1 MTPAANMDSFSPKFD
16 AFRRDLKNIKRSSV
30 KVHSYCPRSKMQ
42 RLKIQII
49 SF

>member
-30 KVHSYCPRSKMQ
+30 KVLPYCARSKMQ
-42 RLKIQII
+42 QLKIQII